1 MQEKLK
7 SQIQKQKWTLCGI
20 GGLGRTYRYWT
31 FQYLNN
37 IEVVSK
43 AIVIRYNTFDNI
55 SISTEKIK
63 LGR

>member
-1 MQEKLK
+1 M
-7 SQIQKQKWTLCGI
+7 I
-20 GGLGRTYRYWT
+20 YRYWT

-43 AIVIRYNTFDNI
+43 AIVIRHNTFDNI

-63 LGR
+63 GIGYGSLVTSLIWPIIRNY

>member
-1 MQEKLK
+1 M
-7 SQIQKQKWTLCGI
+7 I
-20 GGLGRTYRYWT
+20 YRYWT

-55 SISTEKIK
+55 SISTEKIRGVGYK
-63 LGR
+63 SLVTWLIWPIIRNY

>member
-1 MQEKLK
+1 M
-7 SQIQKQKWTLCGI
+7 I
-20 GGLGRTYRYWT
+20 YRYWT

-43 AIVIRYNTFDNI
+43 AIVIHYNTFDNI

-63 LGR
+63 GIGYGSLVT